1 MFVLDTDIISN
12 LRKREPHPNLIG
24 WIDAQGWDRLAI
36 TAITVMEIQRGIE
49 RARVQHPETAE
60 RVELW
65 LAGMLA
71 VGTPQ
76 VLSLDSA
83 AAVILGRMYETRAL
97 RDFLITAPGSERT
110 KTGGDLAVAAIAI
123 SLDAVLVTNNVRDY
137 RRIDAEF
144 PLPGLFNPFDGAW
157 AVEPPAGPGPPE

>member
-1 MFVLDTDIISN
+1 MFILDTDIISN
-12 LRKREPHPNLIG
+12 LRKRKPHPNLIA

-60 RVELW
+60 SVELW

-71 VGTPQ
+71 IGTPQ
-76 VLSLDSA
+76 VLPLDSA

-97 RDFLITAPGSERT
+97 RDFLITEPGSEKT

-123 SLDAVLVTNNVRDY
+123 ALDAVLVTNNVRDY
-137 RRIDAEF
+137 RRIDAAF
-144 PLPGLFNPFDGAW
+144 PLPGLFSPFDSEW
-157 AVEPPAGPGPPE
+157 AAEPPPGSRPPK